1 LTDSCCGF
9 DTKLALAGKFGVAKP
24 YTLTLPKWPEY
35 GLRFHPEMTREGFR
49 GQPCSNNRDWNTA
62 MDIQQFAAKYGLAIK
77 CEKNLGDERTVR
89 IPANNGY
96 LEDFHGNALRL
107 SVEEAVPV

>member
-1 LTDSCCGF
+1 
-9 DTKLALAGKFGVAKP
+9 
-24 YTLTLPKWPEY
+24 
-35 GLRFHPEMTREGFR
+35 
-49 GQPCSNNRDWNTA
+49 

-96 LEDFHGNALRL
+96 LEDFHGNAGRL
-107 SVEEAVPV
+107 SGCVLTGGLVERIKVKALLMLCGCRLKKPFPFDDGSAVEFDFDPRDARQALTAIRLADVPCAE